1 MRGFEAGITGTL
13 HLTMS
18 SRAARAASS
27 SREVIS
33 AFEALAEPRTVAA
46 GYRLLGLALDGA
58 GDVDGAEQAYRQ
70 SAQLYESGGNRRSAA
85 QIWMNL
91 ATFLEKHGRP
101 NVEVEPGIARRSPCS
116 MRRTIGQAKPRLSTT
131 ATTCCETIPRC

>member
-1 MRGFEAGITGTL
+1 
-13 HLTMS
+13 MS
-18 SRAARAASS
+18 SRAARAAAS
-27 SREVIS
+27 SREVTS

-116 MRRTIGQAKPRLSTT
+116 MRRT
-131 ATTCCETIPRC
+131 